1 MKILHLD
8 TNHKLLINQ
17 LNDLGFTNHED
28 YKSPKPEIEAKI
40 SEYDG
45 IIIRSRFLIDKS
57 FLDAAKNL
65 KFIGRL
71 GAGLENIDCDYA
83 EKKGVVLFNLNDNII
98 AWEAS
103 CPNEKPSDCSTMEIK
118 GLQAECKC
126 NSNLYS
132 LANGQPLKINTNNS
146 FPMVAY
152 FTEKSGN
159 SLRIYN

>member
-1 MKILHLD
+1 MVNITRLIVLTLIILSCEKNDDNDNPFIPDVRFEKI
-8 TNHKLLINQ
+8 ININ
-17 LNDLGFTNHED
+17 LPSYNDLKYNGGSYYINGL
-28 YKSPKPEIEAKI
+28 
-40 SEYDG
+40 G
-45 IIIRSRFLIDKS
+45 I
-57 FLDAAKNL
+57 
-65 KFIGRL
+65 
-71 GAGLENIDCDYA
+71 
-83 EKKGVVLFNLNDNII
+83 KGVILFNLNDNII

>member
-1 MKILHLD
+1 MVNTIRLIVLTLIILSCEKSNDNENPFIADVRFEKI
-8 TNHKLLINQ
+8 ININ
-17 LNDLGFTNHED
+17 LPTYNDLKYNGGSYYIN
-28 YKSPKPEIEAKI
+28 
-40 SEYDG
+40 G
-45 IIIRSRFLIDKS
+45 
-57 FLDAAKNL
+57 
-65 KFIGRL
+65 L
-71 GAGLENIDCDYA
+71 GV
-83 EKKGVVLFNLNDNII
+83 KGVILFNLNDNII

-146 FPMVAY
+146 YPMVAY

>member
-1 MKILHLD
+1 MVNITRLIVLTLIILSCEKNDDNDNPFVPDVRFEKI
-8 TNHKLLINQ
+8 ININ
-17 LNDLGFTNHED
+17 LPSYNDLKYNGGSYYINGL
-28 YKSPKPEIEAKI
+28 
-40 SEYDG
+40 G
-45 IIIRSRFLIDKS
+45 I
-57 FLDAAKNL
+57 
-65 KFIGRL
+65 
-71 GAGLENIDCDYA
+71 
-83 EKKGVVLFNLNDNII
+83 KGVILFNLNDNII

>member
-1 MKILHLD
+1 M
-8 TNHKLLINQ
+8 
-17 LNDLGFTNHED
+17 LN
-28 YKSPKPEIEAKI
+28 
-40 SEYDG
+40 
-45 IIIRSRFLIDKS
+45 IIKYLFLIF
-57 FLDAAKNL
+57 FLWSCEKNMDNENP
-65 KFIGRL
+65 FIIDINFEKIINLNLPAYDNLRYNG
-71 GAGLENIDCDYA
+71 GSYYVAGLGV
-83 EKKGVVLFNLNDNII
+83 KGVILFNLNNNYL

-103 CPNEKPSDCSTMEIK
+103 CPNEKPSDCSTMEIQ

>member
-1 MKILHLD
+1 MVNNIRLIVLTLIILSCEKSNDKENPFIPDVRFEKI
-8 TNHKLLINQ
+8 ININ
-17 LNDLGFTNHED
+17 LPSYNDLKYNGGSYYIN
-28 YKSPKPEIEAKI
+28 
-40 SEYDG
+40 G
-45 IIIRSRFLIDKS
+45 
-57 FLDAAKNL
+57 
-65 KFIGRL
+65 L
-71 GAGLENIDCDYA
+71 GV
-83 EKKGVVLFNLNDNII
+83 KGVILFNLNDNII

-146 FPMVAY
+146 YPMVAY

>member
-1 MKILHLD
+1 MVNTIRLIVLTLIILSCEKSNDNDNPFITDVRFEKI
-8 TNHKLLINQ
+8 ININ
-17 LNDLGFTNHED
+17 LPSYNDLKYNGGSYYIN
-28 YKSPKPEIEAKI
+28 
-40 SEYDG
+40 G
-45 IIIRSRFLIDKS
+45 
-57 FLDAAKNL
+57 
-65 KFIGRL
+65 L
-71 GAGLENIDCDYA
+71 GV
-83 EKKGVVLFNLNDNII
+83 KGVILFNLNDNII

-103 CPNEKPSDCSTMEIK
+103 CPNEKPSDCSRMEIK

>member
-1 MKILHLD
+1 MVNITRLIVLTLIILSCEKNDDNDNPFVPDVRFEKIL
-8 TNHKLLINQ
+8 NIN
-17 LNDLGFTNHED
+17 LPSYNDLKYNGGSYYIN
-28 YKSPKPEIEAKI
+28 
-40 SEYDG
+40 G
-45 IIIRSRFLIDKS
+45 
-57 FLDAAKNL
+57 
-65 KFIGRL
+65 L
-71 GAGLENIDCDYA
+71 GV
-83 EKKGVVLFNLNDNII
+83 KGVILFNLNDNII

-103 CPNEKPSDCSTMEIK
+103 CPNEKPSDCSRMEIR

-146 FPMVAY
+146 LPMVPY

>member
-1 MKILHLD
+1 MVNITRLIVLTLIILSCEKNDDNDNPFVPDVRFEKI
-8 TNHKLLINQ
+8 ININ
-17 LNDLGFTNHED
+17 LPSYNDLKYNGGSYYLNGL
-28 YKSPKPEIEAKI
+28 
-40 SEYDG
+40 G
-45 IIIRSRFLIDKS
+45 I
-57 FLDAAKNL
+57 
-65 KFIGRL
+65 
-71 GAGLENIDCDYA
+71 
-83 EKKGVVLFNLNDNII
+83 KGVILFNLNDNII

>member
-1 MKILHLD
+1 MVNITRLIVLTLIILSCEKNDDNDNPFLPDVRFEKI
-8 TNHKLLINQ
+8 ININ
-17 LNDLGFTNHED
+17 LPYYNDLKYNGGSYYINGL
-28 YKSPKPEIEAKI
+28 
-40 SEYDG
+40 G
-45 IIIRSRFLIDKS
+45 I
-57 FLDAAKNL
+57 
-65 KFIGRL
+65 
-71 GAGLENIDCDYA
+71 
-83 EKKGVVLFNLNDNII
+83 KGVILFNLNDNII

>member
-1 MKILHLD
+1 MVNTIRLIVLTLIILSCEKSYDNDNPFIPDVRFEKI
-8 TNHKLLINQ
+8 ININ
-17 LNDLGFTNHED
+17 LPTYNDLKYNGGSYYIN
-28 YKSPKPEIEAKI
+28 
-40 SEYDG
+40 G
-45 IIIRSRFLIDKS
+45 
-57 FLDAAKNL
+57 
-65 KFIGRL
+65 L
-71 GAGLENIDCDYA
+71 GV
-83 EKKGVVLFNLNDNII
+83 KGVILFNLNDNII

-146 FPMVAY
+146 YPMVAY

>member
-1 MKILHLD
+1 MVNALRLIVLTLIIFSCEKSNDNDNPFIPDVRFEKI
-8 TNHKLLINQ
+8 INVN
-17 LNDLGFTNHED
+17 LPFYNDLKYNG
-28 YKSPKPEIEAKI
+28 
-40 SEYDG
+40 G
-45 IIIRSRFLIDKS
+45 S
-57 FLDAAKNL
+57 FYIN
-65 KFIGRL
+65 GL
-71 GAGLENIDCDYA
+71 GV
-83 EKKGVVLFNLNDNII
+83 KGVILFNLNDNII

-146 FPMVAY
+146 FPMVPY

>member
-1 MKILHLD
+1 M
-8 TNHKLLINQ
+8 
-17 LNDLGFTNHED
+17 LN
-28 YKSPKPEIEAKI
+28 
-40 SEYDG
+40 
-45 IIIRSRFLIDKS
+45 IIKYLFLIF
-57 FLDAAKNL
+57 FLCSCEKNMDNENP
-65 KFIGRL
+65 FIIDINFEKIINLNLPAYDNLRYNG
-71 GAGLENIDCDYA
+71 GSYYVAGLGV
-83 EKKGVVLFNLNDNII
+83 KGVILFNLNNNYL

-103 CPNEKPSDCSTMEIK
+103 CPNEKPSDCSTMEIQ

>member
-1 MKILHLD
+1 MKY
-8 TNHKLLINQ
+8 NGGSYY
-17 LNDLGFTNHED
+17 LNGLGIKGVT
-28 YKSPKPEIEAKI
+28 
-40 SEYDG
+40 
-45 IIIRSRFLIDKS
+45 FLI
-57 FLDAAKNL
+57 LMIIL
-65 KFIGRL
+65 LL
-71 GAGLENIDCDYA
+71 G
-83 EKKGVVLFNLNDNII
+83 KPVVLMKNPQIVV
-98 AWEAS
+98 
-103 CPNEKPSDCSTMEIK
+103 KMEIK

>member
-1 MKILHLD
+1 MILSCEKNDDNDNPFVPDVRFEKI
-8 TNHKLLINQ
+8 ININ
-17 LNDLGFTNHED
+17 LPSYNDLKYNGGSYYLNGL
-28 YKSPKPEIEAKI
+28 
-40 SEYDG
+40 G
-45 IIIRSRFLIDKS
+45 I
-57 FLDAAKNL
+57 
-65 KFIGRL
+65 
-71 GAGLENIDCDYA
+71 
-83 EKKGVVLFNLNDNII
+83 KGVILFNLNDNII